1 MTAQRKSVRKEM
13 MCVVL
18 AALLLALGSPTEA
31 QQARKVPRIGV
42 LAASSPFSY
51 LARTPAFREGLRDL
65 GYIEGKNLVIEYRY
79 ADGEARSSS

>member
-1 MTAQRKSVRKEM
+1 MRFFLTLLF
-13 MCVVL
+13 VL
-18 AALLLALGSPTEA
+18 ALSILADA
-31 QQARKVPRIGV
+31 QQPRKVARIGF